1 MKRSL
6 IAAALLVACAMASAQ
21 TYNPKIAYTGFASNA
36 GNLYLA
42 NADGSNAVIVYK
54 ANKVRLGA
62 IDLAPVSAAAPS
74 TGRVAFVESGILKVL
89 GYTVSASAIHVTGV
103 TTLDATGAPYQG
115 AGDPDFSPD
124 GNQLL
129 YTRAEFSTLFQGV
142 VPTEIRLIPATG
154 GPSALLVRKADSS
167 LYITHPRWLR
177 AEAGMG
183 PAFVYMLGRPAG
195 EPSTMDVRL
204 AFLDAGNAVVEPPTT
219 LFNLSSPGFPGQ
231 GVEDMDVAR
240 TGNGLL
246 LSVNRTSSAGGGSS
260 FVEYDIDADSFVT
273 RAVGERWRGHF
284 SAGDARI
291 ISVDRGKG
299 YGPGAYVW
307 SQEVATGVVKA
318 IAKKG
323 AYDYTDAQ
331 P

>member
-1 MKRSL
+1 MYRTATT
-6 IAAALLVACAMASAQ
+6 IFLLVATSAAWAQ
-21 TYNPKIAYTGFASNA
+21 AYSPKIAYTGFASNA

-42 NADGSNAVIVYK
+42 NADGSNSAIVYK

-62 IDLAPVSAAAPS
+62 IDLAPANAAAPS
-74 TGRVAFVESGILKVL
+74 AGRVAFVESGILKVL
-89 GYTVSASAIHVTGV
+89 GYTVSASGIHVTAV

-124 GNQLL
+124 GSQLL
-129 YTRAEFSTLFQGV
+129 YTRAEFSVLFQGV
-142 VPTEIRLIPATG
+142 VPTEVRLIPATG
-154 GPSALLVRKADSS
+154 GTSALLVRKADTS

-183 PAFVYMLGRPAG
+183 PAFVYMLGRPTAQ
-195 EPSTMDVRL
+195 PSTMDVRL

-240 TGNGLL
+240 TRNGLL
-246 LSVNRTSSAGGGSS
+246 LSVNLSSSTGGGST
-260 FVEYDIDADSFVT
+260 FVEYDIDAGSFVT
-273 RAVGERWRGHF
+273 RATGERWRGHF

-307 SQEVATGVVKA
+307 SQDVATGLVKA